1 VPIAL
6 RGGVRETAR
15 RLKASPTS
23 AHGRRRAHEWEIAMG
38 FKTILVPIEQHD
50 LMNATLETALLLARK
65 FDSYIE
71 GFALRVEFPAV
82 FAIGDVGAVPI
93 PALEEDIAENEQRSR
108 GLFENFMQTHGVPRA
123 VDAKALSSGWLGNAH
138 EGDHFV
144 GSHGRVFDVI
154 VLGKPGSEPKGPRMT
169 TLEAAL
175 FESGRPVLIA
185 PPSPQPQMGTNV
197 LIAWN
202 GSTEQARVT
211 AFAMPILK
219 RASRVVVLTVE
230 GGAAVPGPTGEQ
242 LCRYLQ
248 LNGVPAKPLTVGLDG
263 RLTGEAI
270 LAHAKALGCDLLIKG
285 AYTQSRLRQMIFGG
299 TTRYILGNAELPV
312 LMAH

>member
-1 VPIAL
+1 
-6 RGGVRETAR
+6 
-15 RLKASPTS
+15 
-23 AHGRRRAHEWEIAMG
+23 MG

-50 LMNATLETALLLARK
+50 LMNSTLETALLLARK
-65 FDSYIE
+65 FDSYVE
-71 GFALRVEFPAV
+71 GFALRVELPTAFAV
-82 FAIGDVGAVPI
+82 GDVGAVPI
-93 PALEEDIAENEQRSR
+93 PALEQDIAENEKQSR
-108 GLFENFMQTHGVPRA
+108 GLFENFMQAHGVPRRG
-123 VDAKALSSGWLGNAH
+123 DAKALSSGWLNNAP

-144 GSHGRVFDVI
+144 GSHGRVFDMI
-154 VLGKPGSEPKGPRMT
+154 VLGKPARDPKGPRMT

-202 GSTEQARVT
+202 CSTEQARAT
-211 AFAMPILK
+211 AFAMPILE
-219 RASRVVVLTVE
+219 RASRVIVLTVE
-230 GGAAVPGPTGEQ
+230 GGAAVPGPSGEQ

-248 LNGVPAKPLTVGLDG
+248 LNGVSAKPLTVGLDG

-270 LAHAKALGCDLLIKG
+270 LTHAKALGCDLVIKG

-299 TTRYILGNAELPV
+299 TTRYILSNAELPV

>member
-1 VPIAL
+1 VN
-6 RGGVRETAR
+6 
-15 RLKASPTS
+15 S
-23 AHGRRRAHEWEIAMG
+23 
-38 FKTILVPIEQHD
+38 
-50 LMNATLETALLLARK
+50 TLETALLLARK

-71 GFALRVEFPAV
+71 GFALRVEIPAV
-82 FAIGDVGAVPI
+82 FAFGDVGAVPI
-93 PALEEDIAENEQRSR
+93 PAVEQDIAENEKRSR
-108 GLFENFMQTHGVPRA
+108 SLFENFMQEHGVPRGG
-123 VDAKALSSGWLGNAH
+123 DTKALSSAWLDNAP

-144 GSHGRVFDVI
+144 GSHGRVFDAI
-154 VLGKPGSEPKGPRMT
+154 VLGKPGRDPKGPRMA
-169 TLEAAL
+169 TLEAGL

-185 PPSPQPQMGTNV
+185 PPTPQPQMGTNV

-202 GSTEQARVT
+202 CSTEQARVT

-230 GGAAVPGPTGEQ
+230 GGAAVPGPTGGQ

-248 LNGVPAKPLTVGLDG
+248 LNEVPAKPLTVGLDG
-263 RLTGEAI
+263 RLTGEVI

-299 TTRYILGNAELPV
+299 TTRYILSNAELPV